1 MISKLEI
8 LASEILLNIL
18 DYLSWDAIL
27 ISLWSLNKRINSL
40 ICSIFSINKNG
51 IIFNQPGLSYEK
63 SSKILLPLIF
73 KSSLLCS
80 SIKYIYLNGIN
91 SNSYD
96 LINQYLFYNHDKQL
110 CCFPNLESLNINQ
123 CLLSKSFI
131 EKLSLLIQYQLNEL
145 KLTFDEDVFQSF
157 EYQEQY
163 SSFISDRGNLLFIR
177 QIFSKQ
183 D

>member
-1 MISKLEI
+1 
-8 LASEILLNIL
+8 
-18 DYLSWDAIL
+18 
-27 ISLWSLNKRINSL
+27 
-40 ICSIFSINKNG
+40 
-51 IIFNQPGLSYEK
+51 
-63 SSKILLPLIF
+63 
-73 KSSLLCS
+73 
-80 SIKYIYLNGIN
+80 
-91 SNSYD
+91 
-96 LINQYLFYNHDKQL
+96 
-110 CCFPNLESLNINQ
+110 LNINQ